1 MAGKQQ
7 GIRWDDWIIPA
18 VEAFGK
24 KNDLGDFS
32 KSIKFLVRTALN
44 HYGYFED
51 DYKPGIKDTW
61 KETEELQKRKIG
73 RRKAAS

>member
-7 GIRWDDWIIPA
+7 GIRWDDWIIKA

-24 KNDLGDFS
+24 KNELGDFS

-51 DYKPGIKDTW
+51 EYKPGIKDTW
-61 KETEELQKRKIG
+61 KEPEKHLKSKTGQ
-73 RRKAAS
+73 RKAV

>member
-7 GIRWDDWIIPA
+7 NIRWDDWIIPA
-18 VEAFGK
+18 VKDFGK
-24 KNDLGDFS
+24 NNELGDFS
-32 KSIKFLVRTALN
+32 KAMKFLVRTALN

-61 KETEELQKRKIG
+61 KEPAKQAKGKKIV
-73 RRKAAS
+73 

>member
-18 VEAFGK
+18 VEDFGK
-24 KNDLGDFS
+24 RNGLGDFS

-51 DYKPGIKDTW
+51 DYKPGIVDKWENPENRD
-61 KETEELQKRKIG
+61 KRK
-73 RRKAAS
+73 KQA

>member
-1 MAGKQQ
+1 MASVQQ
-7 GIRWDDWIIPA
+7 NIRWEDWIIPA

-24 KNDLGDFS
+24 KNGLGDFS

-51 DYKPGIKDTW
+51 EYKPGIKDAW
-61 KETEELQKRKIG
+61 QEPDERAEGK
-73 RRKAAS
+73 KAKAG

>member
-1 MAGKQQ
+1 MAGKPIP
-7 GIRWDDWIIPA
+7 IRWDDWIKPA

-24 KNDLGDFS
+24 ENGIGDFS

-51 DYKPGIKDTW
+51 DYKPGIKDKW
-61 KETEELQKRKIG
+61 QEPEKRVKSK
-73 RRKAAS
+73 KAV

>member
-7 GIRWDDWIIPA
+7 GVRWDDWIIPA

-24 KNDLGDFS
+24 ENGIGDFS

-51 DYKPGIKDTW
+51 DYKPGVIDKWIEPEKRT
-61 KETEELQKRKIG
+61 TEKK
-73 RRKAAS
+73 KA